1 MKSTLLISG
10 PTLSLIA
17 VLAMP
22 AQTNAQIHSVTQNQN
37 PPHYTVIDLGTLGG
51 TFSVGYGIN
60 KAGQVGG
67 GATLLDGNERPFVW
81 YGGHMT
87 ALGTLGGLNGDAG
100 EPNDKGEISVTAET
114 STPDA
119 NGEDFCGFGTPLQCL
134 AAIWKNGVMT
144 ALPTLGGTNAES
156 FKINN
161 RGQVIGVAENSTRDG
176 SCVSP
181 QVLDFEAAIWEPNGE
196 IRELPPLLGDSV
208 GFAGWGND
216 EGQVVGSSGS
226 CANSTLVPL
235 AAFPHAVLWENGS
248 PIYLGSLGGTMIG
261 VAAGNNDVG
270 EVDGASDLPT
280 ETPGFPSVQ
289 IHGFLWTKD
298 RGMQDIGT
306 VGNDFSSL
314 PTSINN
320 HGQMVGTSCDID
332 GNCRAFLRQG
342 RVMTDLNALI
352 PADSPLYLI
361 FGWDIND
368 AGQIAG
374 QALETSTGDIHAFLA
389 TPRDPNRPGTEWRG
403 ADAGEADE
411 FTERPSLVLPENA
424 RKMLRQQLGRR
435 YHLGG
440 LQ

>member
-176 SCVSP
+176 RCVSP

-196 IRELPPLLGDSV
+196 IRELPPLLG
-208 GFAGWGND
+208 
-216 EGQVVGSSGS
+216 
-226 CANSTLVPL
+226 
-235 AAFPHAVLWENGS
+235 
-248 PIYLGSLGGTMIG
+248 
-261 VAAGNNDVG
+261 
-270 EVDGASDLPT
+270 
-280 ETPGFPSVQ
+280 
-289 IHGFLWTKD
+289 
-298 RGMQDIGT
+298 
-306 VGNDFSSL
+306 
-314 PTSINN
+314 
-320 HGQMVGTSCDID
+320 
-332 GNCRAFLRQG
+332 
-342 RVMTDLNALI
+342 
-352 PADSPLYLI
+352 
-361 FGWDIND
+361 
-368 AGQIAG
+368 
-374 QALETSTGDIHAFLA
+374 
-389 TPRDPNRPGTEWRG
+389 
-403 ADAGEADE
+403 
-411 FTERPSLVLPENA
+411 
-424 RKMLRQQLGRR
+424 
-435 YHLGG
+435 
-440 LQ
+440 